1 MLYLWHG
8 ILTLTFTWRFLI
20 TLRPYTVHEI
30 WNDRHLQTI
39 NILHESFVCVILECN
54 KKSSYKLYSFCISRF
69 IVVCK
74 PLEARSI
81 CTIKRTRLVIIFVC
95 LFGLTFNLTRFFEL
109 KHVWFQVPIEAKEG
123 PISEYWVKI
132 T

>member
-1 MLYLWHG
+1 MPNMIPLH
-8 ILTLTFTWRFLI
+8 LTLTFTWRFLFK
-20 TLRPYTVHEI
+20 LRFYSVHEL
-30 WNDRHLQTI
+30 WNDKHLQTM
-39 NILHESFVCVILECN
+39 NISHESFVLFLSELWKMI
-54 KKSSYKLYSFCISRF
+54 YKRYSNCISRF

-74 PLEARSI
+74 PLQARSI

-95 LFGLTFNLTRFFEL
+95 LFGLTFNLTRFLEL

-132 T
+132 D